1 MSRIFMLIA
10 SMFVFAMPSLAGD
23 KALLGALIG
32 AGAGAAIGHSVNRGG
47 GAGTG
52 AAIGALGG
60 YVIGSQM
67 DKSAQQTQQAPQS
80 QPPPAAQN
88 TVQGGTQLAGGDC
101 QTADNYVNEAANSR
115 NNDDKLYKLQEAV
128 RMCPNNAR
136 AHNDLGV
143 AYYTRNGPHDRSR
156 ARDEFNEALRI
167 NPDYTVARN
176 NLRNM

>member
-1 MSRIFMLIA
+1 MSRIVMLIV
-10 SMFVFAMPSLAGD
+10 SMFVFAIPSQAGD

-32 AGAGAAIGHSVNRGG
+32 AGAGAAIGHSVNRAG

-67 DKSAQQTQQAPQS
+67 DKSAQQSQPAPQAQ
-80 QPPPAAQN
+80 QPPTA
-88 TVQGGTQLAGGDC
+88 QGGTQLASGDC
-101 QTADNYVNEAANSR
+101 RTADNYVNQAARNS
-115 NNDDKLYKLQEAV
+115 NNDDKIYLLQEAV
-128 RMCPNNAR
+128 KLCPENAR

-143 AYYTRNGPHDRSR
+143 AYYTRNGTHDRDR

-167 NPDYTVARN
+167 DPGYTVAQN
-176 NLRNM
+176 NLHNM